1 MLEESIGEAGGRK
14 VLLEQA
20 SLMTLTFQK
29 KVTDRHN
36 PIALEHKVTWMALNE
51 RISRA
56 LMYDYV
62 RTISPLQAHP

>member
-51 RISRA
+51 RIS
-56 LMYDYV
+56 
-62 RTISPLQAHP
+62 